1 MSRTSGQVDIRNAY
15 QPPSTSAASSIPH
28 DTTRPATARFD
39 VTTPARVNG
48 STDTRPARPS
58 SAHTRLLTTY
68 GATGSSPKAS
78 DAVIT
83 KQDLRRKRGE
93 EYLSERIRQI
103 YGDVGR
109 DTNRPKRNSMMFQD
123 MSGRPYKGENE
134 SLQDT
139 IHALKYQLQ
148 QESDKRTKL
157 AARCRRLEQVVAM
170 KDKKLEEA
178 LAMHAQH
185 SSYNSYQRE
194 LANRERT
201 YNNMLGKLRE
211 KIDQQTTTI
220 AAYEDI
226 VNGLKAGTK
235 HTRVMEMEEAL
246 TQFAMEL
253 QMARTKIDTQERQ
266 LAQSQKQ
273 LEDRSETTA
282 QKTVKRLRSIVLT
295 LNEDKKRLDKENKV
309 LKAYIAQKDH
319 ELAAAHSA
327 ALKSHPKPKVG
338 SPTKRFMTPT
348 SATNSILET
357 TYEASPTPH
366 PPLQKASRPQ
376 SAGRARPTA
385 PGRPS
390 TSGFKRTVQSP
401 TRSASTP
408 KKATQQ
414 GDNKASP
421 APSTPATEQP
431 VVAVPPATKEEN
443 THPPKP
449 PQAHV
454 PDVPVETTAP
464 QKNDAAADCPLLDTT
479 ASEEVLDAAET
490 QPNQDVKAN
499 DDRLEGNEWTNDGE
513 AVAASEDDFEE
524 EDTKFTTDIERI
536 LSRDDDPVR
545 ATNDHDDEDGED
557 DFDELMAFEPSS
569 NVKPTSEEVEL
580 EENNK
585 KDDADDDDKEE
596 EVDEDEADDIAT
608 ELDEVTA
615 ACKIQKIFR
624 MYSHRRDSM
633 ELHIETVLRASKS
646 NESEIKLH
654 EESSPAAVEE
664 EEEDV
669 YSEPAE
675 SDEGKITPGASQ
687 SSLQS
692 SREPQDGQP
701 EAPPTDDE
709 ITRRQD
715 IAASTIQKAYRR
727 SSIAF
732 VVNRENEEDVK
743 VSAEDEENT
752 PPNDL
757 KSHDNEAKYDEA
769 ASTIQN
775 VFRHASARTSVDSNE
790 EEMAER
796 HDEVE
801 TSSADKQVVQD
812 DASEVYSEVAV
823 SECQITPQASDVS
836 IDKQQEVAES
846 PKGSPDDPSFK
857 QFDEFDTQES
867 DIVVVPDEKPSA
879 NETAVVD
886 QAHVDTDDDTVAF
899 SQPADEEGT
908 EVGIESEI
916 PPTEVATT
924 TIVAPKDLEQQESLE
939 ATKSLGELTP
949 ESTSNDDFDDSRVE
963 ATSAQPNAINAAI
976 LAPTEAVQDTDNTA
990 SDDVDTRQTTSD
1002 AEVDQPEI
1010 TQARSEV
1017 TKEAEAAVTNGEDA
1031 FTDDQSEYDVATPR
1045 IEVAEKELTIEAIM
1059 YTPVDAPASNFE
1071 DEMPIKEENPPV
1083 SPSADDRK
1091 LIESVMD
1098 HLDIAESD
1106 DEARPTPR
1114 GEAPMSYE
1122 DEFLDDEDDL
1132 GDISQD
1138 AHTLA
1143 GE

>member
-15 QPPSTSAASSIPH
+15 QPPSTSAASSIP
-28 DTTRPATARFD
+28 DNATRPATARFD
-39 VTTPARVNG
+39 GTTAARVNG

-123 MSGRPYKGENE
+123 MSGRPYKGESE

-201 YNNMLGKLRE
+201 YNHMLGKLRE

-226 VNGLKAGTK
+226 VNDLKAGTK
-235 HTRVMEMEEAL
+235 HTRVMEMEESL

-253 QMARTKIDTQERQ
+253 QMARAKIDTQERQ
-266 LAQSQKQ
+266 LAQAQKQ
-273 LEDRSETTA
+273 LEDRSEATA
-282 QKTVKRLRSIVLT
+282 QKTVKRLRSIVLA

-338 SPTKRFMTPT
+338 SPTKRFMPPT

-366 PPLQKASRPQ
+366 PPPQKASRPQ

-390 TSGFKRTVQSP
+390 TSGFKRTVLSP
-401 TRSASTP
+401 ARSASTP

-414 GDNKASP
+414 GDTKASP
-421 APSTPATEQP
+421 APSTPATEQQP

-443 THPPKP
+443 THPPQP

-454 PDVPVETTAP
+454 PDTPVETPAP
-464 QKNDAAADCPLLDTT
+464 QKSNAAADCPLLHTT
-479 ASEEVLDAAET
+479 TSEEVLDAPES
-490 QPNQDVKAN
+490 QPNHDVKAH
-499 DDRLEGNEWTNDGE
+499 DDRLEGDEWTNDGE
-513 AVAASEDDFEE
+513 AVAASEDDLEE
-524 EDTKFTTDIERI
+524 TDIERI
-536 LSRDDDPVR
+536 LNRDDEPVR

-569 NVKPTSEEVEL
+569 SVKPTSEEVEL
-580 EENNK
+580 EENNM
-585 KDDADDDDKEE
+585 KDDAGDDDNEE

-633 ELHIETVLRASKS
+633 ELHKETVLRASKS
-646 NESEIKLH
+646 SESEIKLH
-654 EESSPAAVEE
+654 EENSPAAVEE
-664 EEEDV
+664 EEDDV

-675 SDEGKITPGASQ
+675 SEEGKITPGASQ

-692 SREPQDGQP
+692 SPEPQDSQP
-701 EAPPTDDE
+701 EAPSTDDE
-709 ITRRQD
+709 TTRRQD

-732 VVNRENEEDVK
+732 VVSRENEEDVK

-752 PPNDL
+752 PRNGL
-757 KSHDNEAKYDEA
+757 ESHDNEAKYDEA
-769 ASTIQN
+769 ASAIQN
-775 VFRHASARTSVDSNE
+775 DFRHASARTSVDSNE

-801 TSSADKQVVQD
+801 TSSADKEVVQD

-823 SECQITPQASDVS
+823 SEGQITPQASDAS
-836 IDKQQEVAES
+836 IDKQQDAAES
-846 PKGSPDDPSFK
+846 PKGFPDDSSFK
-857 QFDEFDTQES
+857 QFDEFDSQES
-867 DIVVVPDEKPSA
+867 DVVVVRDEKPSA

-886 QAHVDTDDDTVAF
+886 QADVDTGDFVAS

-908 EVGIESEI
+908 EVESEI

-924 TIVAPKDLEQQESLE
+924 TIETPKDLEQQESLE
-939 ATKSLGELTP
+939 EATKSFGELAL

-963 ATSAQPNAINAAI
+963 ATSAQTNDINAAI
-976 LAPTEAVQDTDNTA
+976 LAPTEAAHDTDNHA
-990 SDDVDTRQTTSD
+990 SDDVDAKQTTSN
-1002 AEVDQPEI
+1002 AEVDQLER

-1031 FTDDQSEYDVATPR
+1031 FADDQSEYDVATPR
-1045 IEVAEKELTIEAIM
+1045 IEVAEKELTIEATM

-1071 DEMPIKEENPPV
+1071 DEMPTKEENPPV